1 MPQYTPIVL
10 LSSERS
16 GTNLLRA
23 LLSTH
28 TKIAS
33 PPPCGILDTLAPY
46 QFRYL
51 SPLHSTHMSE
61 MIEDAIILT
70 QTHMNPWDV
79 ELKHDMVS
87 ERISSPSFWGLFRTI
102 NELYAEQYD
111 CPFWFSKEPG
121 SFNYIYNFKVHLPNV
136 KFIYMVRDGRDVATS
151 ILKGKL
157 HEFHIYNV
165 AKCWAHEQK
174 LCLNAYSD
182 PIMSDQ
188 MFMIKYEDLIEN
200 TESVLSNLMN
210 FLGLDFE
217 KEQLNFHQ
225 SDDVLEHAKKSKFWK
240 NLSKPI
246 DKSNKGMFLN
256 NLSEKQIEIFESIAW
271 NEMRALDYSLEN
283 TSQRNFTALDKA
295 IFLIHA
301 YMSRKYSQFS
311 RSEESVR
318 WKSRGKAVDKILNR
332 TFES

>member
-1 MPQYTPIVL
+1 MTQCTPVIL

-28 TKIAS
+28 SDIAS
-33 PPPCGILDTLAPY
+33 PPPCGILDTLAQH

-51 SPLHSTHMSE
+51 SPIQSTYMPE
-61 MIEDAIILT
+61 LIEDMITLT
-70 QTHMNPWDV
+70 QIHMNPWGI
-79 ELKHDMVS
+79 ELNA
-87 ERISSPSFWGLFRTI
+87 ERVGEKIETPSFWSLFSTM
-102 NELYAEQYD
+102 NELYAEQQG
-111 CPFWFSKEPG
+111 CSFWFSKEPG
-121 SFNYIYNFKVHLPNV
+121 TFNYIYNFKAHLPNA
-136 KFIYMVRDGRDVATS
+136 KFIYMTRDGRDVAAS
-151 ILKGKL
+151 MLKGKL

-165 AKCWAHEQK
+165 AKRWAHEQK

-182 PIMSDQ
+182 PIMNDQ

-246 DKSNKGMFLN
+246 DKSNKGTYLN

-271 NEMRALDYSLEN
+271 NEMKALDYSLEN
-283 TSQRNFTALDKA
+283 TSQQTFTAMDKA

-301 YMSRKYSQFS
+301 YMRRKYSQFS
-311 RSEESVR
+311 RSEESSKR
-318 WKSRGKAVDKILNR
+318 TSREKAVDKILNR